1 MKASLISI
9 IIPVYNDEKTIK
21 QTIESVLN
29 QTFSNFE
36 LIVIDD
42 GSQDSTWQ
50 IISSI
55 KDARLKIF
63 SYPNAGVN
71 RARNRGFSHAS
82 GDYIAF
88 LDADDLWHPDK
99 LEFQLNALQA
109 NPQAAVAYSW
119 TNYIDESGQF
129 LRRGN
134 HITLNGN
141 VYPQLLLTDF
151 LENGSNVLICRK
163 AFDTVGQFDE
173 SLTQA
178 EDWHMWLRLAAHYPF
193 VAVPYPH
200 ILYRVSA
207 NSASSDTSKME
218 AGCLQVIERAFAAA
232 PDSLQY
238 LKKHSLANLYKYLI
252 FKALESS
259 SQRHQTLAALRFIGH
274 AIRYDPSL
282 LLTRTT
288 LKVFLKVIL
297 LLILPAPQSTALL
310 NRFPRLSNTSTIL
323 GYLRT
328 KP

>member
-1 MKASLISI
+1 MKTSLLSI

-29 QTFSNFE
+29 QTISNFE
-36 LIVIDD
+36 LIIIND
-42 GSQDSTWQ
+42 GSQDSTGE

-55 KDARLKIF
+55 KDDRLKIF
-63 SYPNAGVN
+63 SYPNGGVN
-71 RARNRGFSHAS
+71 RARNRGLSHAS

-88 LDADDLWHPDK
+88 LDADDLWHRDK

-119 TNYIDESGQF
+119 TDYIDESGQF

-178 EDWHMWLRLAAHYPF
+178 EDWDMWLRLAARYPF

-252 FKALESS
+252 FKALESFP
-259 SQRHQTLAALRFIGH
+259 QRHQTLAALRFLGH
-274 AIRYDPSL
+274 ALKHDSSL
-282 LLTRTT
+282 LLTKVT
-288 LKVFLKVIL
+288 LKVLLKVIL
-297 LLILPAPQSTALL
+297 LLILPAAQSTALL
-310 NRFPRLSNTSTIL
+310 NRFPKLFNTSTIL

-328 KP
+328 EP

>member
-1 MKASLISI
+1 ML
-9 IIPVYNDEKTIK
+9 Y
-21 QTIESVLN
+21 
-29 QTFSNFE
+29 
-36 LIVIDD
+36 
-42 GSQDSTWQ
+42 
-50 IISSI
+50 
-55 KDARLKIF
+55 
-63 SYPNAGVN
+63 
-71 RARNRGFSHAS
+71 
-82 GDYIAF
+82 
-88 LDADDLWHPDK
+88 
-99 LEFQLNALQA
+99 
-109 NPQAAVAYSW
+109 
-119 TNYIDESGQF
+119 
-129 LRRGN
+129 
-134 HITLNGN
+134 ITLNGN

-151 LENGSNVLICRK
+151 FENGSNVLIRRK

-178 EDWHMWLRLAAHYPF
+178 EDWNMWLRLAARYPF

-259 SQRHQTLAALRFIGH
+259 SQRHQTLAALRFLGH
-274 AIRYDPSL
+274 ALRYDPSL

-310 NRFPRLSNTSTIL
+310 NRFPKLSNTSTIL

-328 KP
+328 EP